1 MIENN
6 YDIKIYNPL
15 TSAHDVIASITA
27 NEEEYNKIY
36 DSIKKVVI
44 GRGIKGAFNDI
55 YSNNQYKE
63 SALTDIAGKTAGTII
78 RKHYNGDDVKS
89 LVNHFNRPYI
99 FDSNKDYMI
108 GSLVGS
114 TSAVMPMDFFY
125 DLYAMTTVGPTS
137 NATGRGELLT
147 WALFNDIDFNDQ
159 AGDLLKENKLSIEVK
174 GNAAMIGT
182 NAVEKGF
189 RSAMNAQH
197 DLVAI
202 GYKYNIDKEL
212 IDNLSVTAS
221 LGVNSAPHYFK
232 FIKEICKLED
242 DIAMNEV
249 ATALLNNKRV
259 DKYTKCFAE
268 SLKSAKTVNDIIY
281 NILAVHFK
289 VYQEYYNF
297 DQFLIFKEKDKKPI
311 GFTIL
316 DPSLSDSVEEFAKLI
331 QTTNVKVG
339 AWGGSRPGG
348 ISIK

>member
-1 MIENN
+1 MKQNFEVRLFNT
-6 YDIKIYNPL
+6 L
-15 TSAHDVIASITA
+15 TSSYDTVTDIDVDMD
-27 NEEEYNKIY
+27 EYNKVY
-36 DSIKKVVI
+36 TSLKRVVV
-44 GRGIKGAFNDI
+44 GRGIKSAFTDLFL
-55 YSNNQYKE
+55 NNECKK
-63 SALTDIAGKTAGTII
+63 STLTDTAGKTAGTII
-78 RKHYNGDDVKS
+78 RKHYDGDNVSS
-89 LVNHFNRPYI
+89 LIEHFDRPYV

-125 DLYAMTTVGPTS
+125 DMYAMTTVGPTS

-147 WALFNDIDFNDQ
+147 WSLFNDIDFNDQ
-159 AGDLLKENKLSIEVK
+159 AGDLLKENTLSIEVK

-189 RSAMNAQH
+189 RSATNAQH

-202 GYKYNIDKEL
+202 GYKYSIDEVL
-212 IDNLSVTAS
+212 INNLSITAS
-221 LGVNSAPHYFK
+221 LGVKSAPHYYN
-232 FIKEICKLED
+232 FIKAVCDLD
-242 DIAMNEV
+242 NDIAMNEV

-259 DKYTKCFAE
+259 DKHTKCFAE
-268 SLKSAKTVNDIIY
+268 SLKLSKNVNDIIY
-281 NILAVHFK
+281 SILAVHFK
-289 VYQEYYNF
+289 VYQDYYKF
-297 DQFLIFKEKDKKPI
+297 DQFLIFKELNKKPV

-316 DPSLSDSVEEFAKLI
+316 DPSLSNSVEDFAKLI